1 MRLTLRTLLA
11 YMDNILEP
19 KDAEDIGKK
28 IDESEV
34 ATTLLHR
41 ARDVMRRLRLKAPDV
56 DERGSGLD
64 PNTVAEYLDNVLP
77 DDRVP
82 DFEKVCLES
91 DMHLA
96 EVASCHQILALVL
109 GEPAEVDPTSRE
121 HMYQLPQVLAELE
134 TMEARETVEPE
145 ATDGD
150 AVVPPPPIPRRP
162 KPIVPDYLREGGKR
176 RRRLLP
182 VAVVLVL
189 LVGGAAALALTGQLR
204 FLGIG
209 PREEQVAVDVFEVGD
224 EGAPRTQISPGTRK
238 LDVSD
243 VGEET
248 APREGEPGKGAGG
261 VATGEVG
268 PATPTTP
275 EEGTAEVK
283 PLPAPPA
290 AIARP
295 RPAQAEGTTPVAQP
309 SSAVPVL
316 PGPATPVS
324 PIATTPGPA
333 QPPAPAEPGVAL
345 WRPRRGWRTLG
356 RAARRSRATGW
367 RRDAVAAGNSAGAA
381 RGRTARGTGSG
392 GRAGPGRERWPIHLR
407 RPGCSAVG
415 SGHQVVDPSSG
426 TGDPTSR
433 Q

>member
-189 LVGGAAALALTGQLR
+189 LVGGGVVLGLTGRLR

-209 PREEQVAVDVFEVGD
+209 PREEQVAVDVFGDGEVEAAPEVG
-224 EGAPRTQISPGTRK
+224 GG
-238 LDVSD
+238 
-243 VGEET
+243 
-248 APREGEPGKGAGG
+248 GKVVEG

-275 EEGTAEVK
+275 EEATAEVK

-295 RPAQAEGTTPVAQP
+295 RPAQAEGTVPVAQP
-309 SSAVPVL
+309 SPAAPIPPAAPTSVP
-316 PGPATPVS
+316 AET
-324 PIATTPGPA
+324 
-333 QPPAPAEPGVAL
+333 APAEPGVA
-345 WRPRRGWRTLG
+345 PG
-356 RAARRSRATGW
+356 APA
-367 RRDAVAAGNSAGAA
+367 AAGEPSVEPPGSPGQPAGIGTPSPPAA
-381 RGRTARGTGSG
+381 VPAPP
-392 GRAGPGRERWPIHLR
+392 AAEP
-407 RPGCSAVG
+407 
-415 SGHQVVDPSSG
+415 
-426 TGDPTSR
+426 
-433 Q
+433 